1 MVMKKEHYILNEKY
15 RPSTLEG
22 YVCDEQFKE
31 KIQSWIE
38 EQNIPHL
45 FFYGKAGSGKSTLA
59 KILAKNIDCDYIYVN
74 ATDKRGMDDIRNE
87 ILPFVSVMSFKSAPK
102 IVILDEATHILQASQ
117 VLLLNMIETYSLN
130 TRFILTGNYP
140 ERLIE
145 PLRSRLEDYNLKP
158 PSKKSVAKHLDTIL
172 RAEGVEFDIKDV
184 AQVIHT
190 YYPDIRRTINNIQK
204 YIVEDKFMLPKILTN
219 SVDIENQIIK
229 ELSKPTPKSFPT
241 IRQLIG
247 DGDITDF
254 DSLYKKIYDEIH
266 DFGSLYEGLVIISL
280 HEHMF
285 QSISVI
291 DKEICFMACVQKI
304 LDILKQ

>member
-1 MVMKKEHYILNEKY
+1 MKKEHYILNEKH

-22 YVCDEQFKE
+22 YICEESFKQ
-31 KIQSWIE
+31 KIQTWIE

-74 ATDKRGMDDIRNE
+74 ATDKRSMDSIREE

-158 PSKKSVAKHLDTIL
+158 PSKKSVALHLDRIL
-172 RAEGVEFDIKDV
+172 KEENIKFDIKDI
-184 AQVIHT
+184 AQVINT
-190 YYPDIRRTINNIQK
+190 FYPDIRRTINNVQK
-204 YIVEDKFMLPKILTN
+204 YIVKDEFVLPKTLTN
-219 SVDIENQIIK
+219 SLDAENNIIT
-229 ELSKPTPKSFPT
+229 ELANKSSKSFNI
-241 IRQLIG
+241 IRQIVA
-247 DGDITDF
+247 DNNITDF
-254 DSLYKKIYDEIH
+254 ESLYKK
-266 DFGSLYEGLVIISL
+266 LYEEVDKYTSSTAGLVVIHIN
-280 HEHMF
+280 EHIF
-285 QSISVI
+285 QSASVV
-291 DKEICFMACVQKI
+291 DKEICFMACIAKI
-304 LDILKQ
+304 LTT

>member
-1 MVMKKEHYILNEKY
+1 LYGKRAYILNEKY
-15 RPSTLEG
+15 RPSTLDG
-22 YVCDEQFKE
+22 YICDESFKQ
-31 KIQSWIE
+31 KIHGWIE

-45 FFYGKAGSGKSTLA
+45 FFYGKPGSGKSTLA

-74 ATDKRGMDDIRNE
+74 ATDKRSMDSIREE

-158 PSKKSVAKHLDTIL
+158 PSKKVVARYLNTIL
-172 RAEGVEFDIKDV
+172 EAENIEFDIREV
-184 AQVIHT
+184 APIINT
-190 YYPDIRRTINNIQK
+190 FYPDIRRIINNVQK
-204 YIVEDKFMLPKILTN
+204 HIIDDKFVSPTTLTN
-219 SVDIENQIIK
+219 NADIENQIID
-229 ELSKPTPKSFPT
+229 ELTKKSKNAFAI
-241 IRQLIG
+241 IRQLIA

-254 DSLYKKIYDEIH
+254 ESMYKK
-266 DFGSLYEGLVIISL
+266 LYEDSSKYAPGMEGLATIHIND
-280 HEHMF
+280 HIF
-285 QSISVI
+285 QSTSVV
-291 DKEICFMACVQKI
+291 DKEICFMACIQK
-304 LDILKQ
+304 LLN

>member
-1 MVMKKEHYILNEKY
+1 MEKEHYILNEKY
-15 RPSTLEG
+15 RPSTLDG
-22 YVCDEQFKE
+22 YICDESFKQ
-31 KIQSWIE
+31 KIHGWIE

-45 FFYGKAGSGKSTLA
+45 FFYGKPGSGKSTLA

-190 YYPDIRRTINNIQK
+190 YYPDIRRTINNVQK
-204 YIVEDKFMLPKILTN
+204 YIIEDKFVLPKTLTN
-219 SVDIENQIIK
+219 NLDIENQIIK

>member
-15 RPSTLEG
+15 RPSTLED

-31 KIQSWIE
+31 KIQTWIE

-59 KILAKNIDCDYIYVN
+59 KILANNIDCDFIYVN

-158 PSKKSVAKHLDTIL
+158 PIKKSVAKHLDTIL
-172 RAEGVEFDIKDV
+172 IAEVVEFDIKDV
-184 AQVIHT
+184 ALVIHT
-190 YYPDIRRTINNIQK
+190 YYPDIRITINNIQK
-204 YIVEDKFMLPKILTN
+204 YIVEDKFVLPKMLTN
-219 SVDIENQIIK
+219 SVDIENQIID
-229 ELSKPTPKSFPT
+229 ELSKKKSNSFSI
-241 IRQLIG
+241 IRQLIA

-254 DSLYKKIYDEIH
+254 DSMYKKLYDETAK
-266 DFGSLYEGLVIISL
+266 YAPQTEGIATITINESI
-280 HEHMF
+280 F
-285 QSISVI
+285 QSVSVV
-291 DKEICFMACVQKI
+291 DKEICFMSCIAKLI
-304 LDILKQ
+304 AL

>member
-1 MVMKKEHYILNEKY
+1 MQKREHYILNERY
-15 RPSTLEG
+15 RPKNMDG
-22 YVCDEQFKE
+22 FVCEDSFKSKVE
-31 KIQSWIE
+31 SWIE

-45 FFYGKAGSGKSTLA
+45 FLYGKPGSGKSTLA
-59 KILAKNIDCDYIYVN
+59 KIIAQNIDCDYLMVN

-87 ILPFVSVMSFKSAPK
+87 ILPFVSVMSFKNAPK

-190 YYPDIRRTINNIQK
+190 YYPDIRRTINNVQK
-204 YIVEDKFMLPKILTN
+204 YIIEDKFVLPKMKKNGLPIDFIEGILADHIMDTCTE
-219 SVDIENQIIK
+219 DRY
-229 ELSKPTPKSFPT
+229 FW
-241 IRQLIG
+241 
-247 DGDITDF
+247 
-254 DSLYKKIYDEIH
+254 
-266 DFGSLYEGLVIISL
+266 
-280 HEHMF
+280 
-285 QSISVI
+285 
-291 DKEICFMACVQKI
+291 
-304 LDILKQ
+304 

>member
-1 MVMKKEHYILNEKY
+1 MVMKKEHYILNERY

-172 RAEGVEFDIKDV
+172 KAEGVEFDIKDV

-190 YYPDIRRTINNIQK
+190 YYPDIRRTINNVQK
-204 YIVEDKFMLPKILTN
+204 YIIEDKFVLPKMLTN
-219 SVDIENQIIK
+219 SVDIENQIID
-229 ELSKPTPKSFPT
+229 ELAKKTAKSFSI
-241 IRQLIG
+241 IRQLIA

-254 DSLYKKIYDEIH
+254 DSMYKKLYDETAKYAS
-266 DFGSLYEGLVIISL
+266 DMEGIATITIN
-280 HEHMF
+280 ENIF

-291 DKEICFMACVQKI
+291 DKEICFMSCIAKLI
-304 LDILKQ
+304 AL